1 MDPMPAGTLAGL
13 RARSE
18 GALATGTLH
27 PSESLN
33 AVWNHLCAGL
43 EALAERG
50 GAADLPENG
59 LTQRLVTELERR
71 TGSRPYFFQPEYM
84 EDDSDGRSPRVDVAA
99 VARDGGGC
107 VVNGVSWAGGERFL
121 ALEAK
126 RLPTPGTGRER
137 EYLSGENG
145 GVARFKLGRHAAELK
160 IVGIIGYVQRHAFD
174 HWLDT
179 INQWV
184 EELIA
189 SSKPELPWDDSD
201 KLQMEEALPRLARLR
216 SSNLRV
222 ADQQRLSMRHIW
234 VQLANDAGQSGHQA
248 A

>member
-1 MDPMPAGTLAGL
+1 MEPMQAGTLAGL

-18 GALATGTLH
+18 GALATGTLR
-27 PSESLN
+27 PSESLDS
-33 AVWNHLCAGL
+33 VWNHLCAGL
-43 EALAERG
+43 EALAEKG

-59 LTQRLVTELERR
+59 LTQRLVIELERR
-71 TGSRPYFFQPEYM
+71 AGARPYFFHSEYM
-84 EDDSDGRSPRVDVAA
+84 EDDSDGRGPRVDIAA
-99 VARDGGGC
+99 VARDAGGC
-107 VVNGVSWAGGERFL
+107 VVNGVSWAGGKRFL

-137 EYLSGENG
+137 EYLSGKNG
-145 GVARFKLGRHAAELK
+145 GVARFKLGRHAAELNT
-160 IVGIIGYVQRHAFD
+160 VGIIGYVQRHAFN

-179 INQWV
+179 INNWV

-189 SSKPELPWDDSD
+189 SSKPELPWDNSD

-222 ADQQRLSMRHIW
+222 ADQQRLSIRHIW
-234 VQLANDAGQSGHQA
+234 VQLANDTGQSGHQA